1 MRDPMADDAGAD
13 LVDRPPWL
21 PRAQYPF
28 TVRRRDEPGGAV
40 AYVDE
45 GTGPTLLFVHA
56 GLWSFVFRDVITR
69 LRADFRC
76 VTLDFPGFG
85 LASPTAGDPSIAD
98 LAGVLTTFVTGLG
111 LRDVTVVAHDLGGP
125 SRSRRRRT
133 QAVHTGP
140 QGGHRRRH
148 RL

>member
-76 VTLDFPGFG
+76 VTLDFPGFRTG
-85 LASPTAGDPSIAD
+85 APDGRRPVDRRPRRCAHHVRDRPRPAG
-98 LAGVLTTFVTGLG
+98 
-111 LRDVTVVAHDLGGP
+111 RD
-125 SRSRRRRT
+125 RRR
-133 QAVHTGP
+133 P
-140 QGGHRRRH
+140 
-148 RL
+148 